1 MVKMGLLQDA
11 LGSDDDM
18 TDVPFRSCWE
28 GIRYVHQAVVEL
40 TTLTLPLFDA
50 KSNDARISL
59 VVDSRLKVIHLRFR
73 EMEALI
79 RSIES
84 ECLSH
89 FAKLNRL
96 DSFCSGGSGKQ
107 TGEAIALHLH
117 NIVTRVQR
125 FSSSFVFDRFRAR
138 FVIS

>member
-28 GIRYVHQAVVEL
+28 GIRYVHQAVLEL
-40 TTLTLPLFDA
+40 TTLTLPLFNA

-96 DSFCSGGSGKQ
+96 DSFCSRNRESK
-107 TGEAIALHLH
+107 
-117 NIVTRVQR
+117 RVK
-125 FSSSFVFDRFRAR
+125 
-138 FVIS
+138 